1 MRQQAV
7 FAGFT
12 AVLPTAFAWV
22 APNGVFTR
30 DDDIPYQDVVC
41 KPETSSGD
49 DLPPC
54 VSIEII
60 ETACLSNGTDSV
72 HYEAHAQCMCN
83 GSFFPE
89 KLACER
95 CHFVHGLRSERD
107 LNHYEGI
114 LAAASD
120 ALCGGSPSAPFASLF
135 TSAEAAATVAPTGA
149 TGTSDQF
156 ESETDVS
163 HYYTATGDQGAG
175 SITGDAASATA
186 TTTSSPVA
194 SETITTTATSDSE
207 EETGTTTSA
216 ADESETGDGTTD
228 AATTTEEDSGAVPTR
243 AAGGLALGLVG
254 IVLMAA
260 V

>member
-1 MRQQAV
+1 MRQQSIL
-7 FAGFT
+7 AGFT
-12 AVLPTAFAWV
+12 AMLPTALALI
-22 APNGVFTR
+22 PSGGVLAR
-30 DDDIPYQDVVC
+30 DDEIPYQDVVC

-49 DLPPC
+49 NLPPC

-60 ETACLSNGTDSV
+60 ETSCLSNGTDSI

-95 CHFVHGLRSERD
+95 CHFVHGLLSERA

-120 ALCGGSPSAPFASLF
+120 ALCNGTPTAPFASLF
-135 TSAEAAATVAPTGA
+135 SSAEGAATAAPTGA

-156 ESETDVS
+156 VSETDVS

-186 TTTSSPVA
+186 TTTSSQVV
-194 SETITTTATSDSE
+194 SETSTTATASSS
-207 EETGTTTSA
+207 EETGTTTSV
-216 ADESETGDGTTD
+216 ADESETSD
-228 AATTTEEDSGAVPTR
+228 AAADEASATSEEDSGAVPTR
-243 AAGGLALGLVG
+243 AAGGLALGLAGV
-254 IVLMAA
+254 VLLAA